1 MTRRTGRSE
10 PIRQRKGY
18 TVATYTVAACG
29 FPAARLRAHPEH
41 ERVRELPDPTAPD
54 FVEAGRAMLER
65 CDPAEPV
72 LLLHSER
79 RGQAGRAGMLRALS
93 RRHTV
98 VPVSLRFPPTGL
110 SARATWLA
118 SLAGRRVPAGLAL
131 AHLERHRRWLP
142 TCATLS
148 SVTRLDARG
157 VRFGQHAAS
166 YLPWVSFG
174 VVVDDEIRVETRRS
188 PEVTP
193 QPFQFDRVVRGRAE
207 LETRVDFGI
216 PLTGETFALPG
227 SHPATEWWGS
237 ARFFEQTLIPRDVR
251 EAVRL
256 LAQDSY
262 GRCPSCRSVTSGH
275 CPMCMTQE
283 EVVA

>member
-1 MTRRTGRSE
+1 M
-10 PIRQRKGY
+10 
-18 TVATYTVAACG
+18 ATYTVAACG
-29 FPAARLRAHPEH
+29 FPAARLVTHPDH
-41 ERVRELPDPTAPD
+41 ERVRELPDPTAANFLD
-54 FVEAGRAMLER
+54 VARAMLER
-65 CDPAEPV
+65 CDPEEPI

-79 RGQAGRAGMLRALS
+79 RGQSGRVGMLRALS

-98 VPVSLRFPPTGL
+98 VPVALRCPPTGL

-131 AHLERHRRWLP
+131 AHLDRHRRWLP
-142 TCATLS
+142 TCATLT

-166 YLPWVSFG
+166 YLPWVRFG
-174 VVVDDEIRVETRRS
+174 VVVDDEVRVESGRS

-193 QPFQFDRVVRGRAE
+193 QPFTFDRVVRGRPD
-207 LETRVDFGI
+207 LEGRIDFGT
-216 PLTGETFALPG
+216 PMTGETYVLPG
-227 SHPATEWWGS
+227 SDPATEWWGP

-262 GRCPSCRSVTSGH
+262 GRCPSCRSVTAGH